1 MCYFVRNFLTQSQRQ
16 IMNTTEPIS
25 DYELERGKPMPS
37 LNHSLIQSQLIGI
50 LWNQYRKDFT
60 FASELSI
67 SLADKPFVP
76 DLCIYPKRKSD
87 WQNDEIRVSEPPLT
101 IIEISSPKQDFEDFE
116 RKLKAYFNAGVK
128 SFWLL
133 IPFTETLTIFY
144 PNEKPVSFTTG
155 EAVDKTNGIKLNV
168 DELFSTE

>member
-1 MCYFVRNFLTQSQRQ
+1 MSA
-16 IMNTTEPIS
+16 TELLL

-37 LNHSLIQSQLIGI
+37 LNHSVLQLRLGV
-50 LWNQYRKDFT
+50 LLSKSYERDFT

-76 DLCIYPKRKSD
+76 DLCIYPKRKVD
-87 WQNDEIRVSEPPLT
+87 WQNDEVRLSEPPLT
-101 IIEISSPKQDFEDFE
+101 TIEISSPKQNFDDFE
-116 RKLKAYFNAGVK
+116 RKLKAYFDAGVK
-128 SFWLL
+128 SFWLV

-155 EAVDKTNGIKLNV
+155 EAIDKTNGITLSV
-168 DELFSTE
+168 DDLFANE

>member
-1 MCYFVRNFLTQSQRQ
+1 
-16 IMNTTEPIS
+16 MNTTEPIS

-87 WQNDEIRVSEPPLT
+87 WQSDEIRVSEPPLT

-116 RKLKAYFNAGVK
+116 HKLKAYFNAGVK

-144 PNEKPVSFTTG
+144 PNEKPISFTTG

>member
-1 MCYFVRNFLTQSQRQ
+1 
-16 IMNTTEPIS
+16 MNTTEPIS

-116 RKLKAYFNAGVK
+116 HKLKAYFNAGVK
-128 SFWLL
+128 SFWLI

>member
-1 MCYFVRNFLTQSQRQ
+1 
-16 IMNTTEPIS
+16 MNTTEPIS

-87 WQNDEIRVSEPPLT
+87 WQSDEIRVSEPPLT

-144 PNEKPVSFTTG
+144 PNEKPISFTTG

>member
-1 MCYFVRNFLTQSQRQ
+1 M
-16 IMNTTEPIS
+16 MNTTEPIS

-144 PNEKPVSFTTG
+144 PNEKPISFTTG

>member
-1 MCYFVRNFLTQSQRQ
+1 MS
-16 IMNTTEPIS
+16 TTELLL

-37 LNHSLIQSQLIGI
+37 LNHSVLQSKLNAI
-50 LWNQYRKDFT
+50 LWNQYRKEFT

-76 DLCIYPKRKSD
+76 DLCIYPKRKVN
-87 WQNDEIRVSEPPLT
+87 WQNDEVRLSEPPLT
-101 IIEISSPKQDFEDFE
+101 TIEISSPKQNFDDLE
-116 RKLKAYFNAGVK
+116 RKLKAYFDAGVK
-128 SFWLL
+128 SFWLV

-155 EAVDKTNGIKLNV
+155 EAIDKTNGITLNV
-168 DELFSTE
+168 DELFANE

>member
-1 MCYFVRNFLTQSQRQ
+1 M
-16 IMNTTEPIS
+16 MNTTEPIS

-128 SFWLL
+128 SFWLI

>member
-1 MCYFVRNFLTQSQRQ
+1 
-16 IMNTTEPIS
+16 MNTTEPIS

-116 RKLKAYFNAGVK
+116 HKLKAYFNAGVK

-155 EAVDKTNGIKLNV
+155 EAFDKTTGIKLNV
-168 DELFSTE
+168 DDLFANE

>member
-1 MCYFVRNFLTQSQRQ
+1 
-16 IMNTTEPIS
+16 MNTTEPIS

-144 PNEKPVSFTTG
+144 PNEKPISFTTG

>member
-1 MCYFVRNFLTQSQRQ
+1 
-16 IMNTTEPIS
+16 
-25 DYELERGKPMPS
+25 MPS

-128 SFWLL
+128 SFWLI

-144 PNEKPVSFTTG
+144 PNEKPISFTTG

>member
-1 MCYFVRNFLTQSQRQ
+1 
-16 IMNTTEPIS
+16 MNTTEPIS

-128 SFWLL
+128 SFG
-133 IPFTETLTIFY
+133 FD
-144 PNEKPVSFTTG
+144 SFHRN
-155 EAVDKTNGIKLNV
+155 AHHFLSQRKACFIHNGR
-168 DELFSTE
+168 SS

>member
-1 MCYFVRNFLTQSQRQ
+1 
-16 IMNTTEPIS
+16 MNTTEPIS

-37 LNHSLIQSQLIGI
+37 FNHSVLQLRLGK
-50 LWNQYRKDFT
+50 LLANSYEKEFV

-76 DLCIYPKRKSD
+76 DLCIYPKRKID
-87 WQNDEIRVSEPPLT
+87 WQNDEVRVSEPPLT

-116 RKLKAYFNAGVK
+116 HKLKAYFNAGVK
-128 SFWLL
+128 
-133 IPFTETLTIFY
+133 FTETLTIFY
-144 PNEKPVSFTTG
+144 PNEKPISFTTG

>member
-1 MCYFVRNFLTQSQRQ
+1 
-16 IMNTTEPIS
+16 MNTTEPIS

-128 SFWLL
+128 SFWLI

>member
-1 MCYFVRNFLTQSQRQ
+1 
-16 IMNTTEPIS
+16 MNTTEPIS

-87 WQNDEIRVSEPPLT
+87 WQSDEIRVSEPPLT

>member
-1 MCYFVRNFLTQSQRQ
+1 
-16 IMNTTEPIS
+16 MNTTEPIS
-25 DYELERGKPMPS
+25 DYELERGKPSPS
-37 LNHSLIQSQLIGI
+37 FNHSVLQSRLGASLVQNYGK
-50 LWNQYRKDFT
+50 QFT
-60 FASELSI
+60 VASELD
-67 SLADKPFVP
+67 LLLVDKPFVP

-101 IIEISSPKQDFEDFE
+101 IIEISSPKQNFEDFE
-116 RKLKAYFNAGVK
+116 HKLKAYFSAGVK

-155 EAVDKTNGIKLNV
+155 EALDKTTGIKVSV
-168 DELFSTE
+168 DDLFAKE

>member
-1 MCYFVRNFLTQSQRQ
+1 M
-16 IMNTTEPIS
+16 MNTTEPIS

-128 SFWLL
+128 SFWLI

-144 PNEKPVSFTTG
+144 PNEKPISFTTG

>member
-1 MCYFVRNFLTQSQRQ
+1 
-16 IMNTTEPIS
+16 MNTTEPIS

-37 LNHSLIQSQLIGI
+37 FNHSVLQLRLGK
-50 LWNQYRKDFT
+50 LLANSYEKEFV

-67 SLADKPFVP
+67 SLADKLFVP
-76 DLCIYPKRKSD
+76 DLCIYPKRKID

-128 SFWLL
+128 SFWLI

-155 EAVDKTNGIKLNV
+155 EAFDKTTGIKLNV

>member
-1 MCYFVRNFLTQSQRQ
+1 M
-16 IMNTTEPIS
+16 MNTTEPIS

-87 WQNDEIRVSEPPLT
+87 WQSDEIRVSEPPLT

>member
-1 MCYFVRNFLTQSQRQ
+1 
-16 IMNTTEPIS
+16 MNTTEPIS

-128 SFWLL
+128 SFWLI

-144 PNEKPVSFTTG
+144 PNEKPISFTTG

>member
-128 SFWLL
+128 SFWLI

>member
-1 MCYFVRNFLTQSQRQ
+1 
-16 IMNTTEPIS
+16 MNTTEPIS

-87 WQNDEIRVSEPPLT
+87 WQSDEIRVSEPPLT

-116 RKLKAYFNAGVK
+116 HKLKAYFNAGVK

>member
-1 MCYFVRNFLTQSQRQ
+1 M
-16 IMNTTEPIS
+16 MNTTEPIS

-37 LNHSLIQSQLIGI
+37 FNHSVLQLRLGK
-50 LWNQYRKDFT
+50 LLANSYEKEFV

-76 DLCIYPKRKSD
+76 DLCIYPKRKID

-128 SFWLL
+128 SFWLI

-144 PNEKPVSFTTG
+144 PNEKPISFTTG

>member
-87 WQNDEIRVSEPPLT
+87 WQSDEVRVSEPPLT

>member
-1 MCYFVRNFLTQSQRQ
+1 
-16 IMNTTEPIS
+16 MNTTEPIS

-37 LNHSLIQSQLIGI
+37 FNHSVLQLRLGK
-50 LWNQYRKDFT
+50 LLANSYEKEFV

-67 SLADKPFVP
+67 SLADKLFVP
-76 DLCIYPKRKSD
+76 DLCIYPKRKID

-116 RKLKAYFNAGVK
+116 HKLKAYFNAGVK
-128 SFWLL
+128 SFWLI

-155 EAVDKTNGIKLNV
+155 EAFDKTTGIKLNV